1 MEGNELSLM
10 NFSLG
15 GMERNGLSSINFSLK
30 LLKDS
35 HTFSILAFN
44 FKIGI

>member
-15 GMERNGLSSINFSLK
+15 GMEENELISMNFSLK
-30 LLKDS
+30 LLKTPIHS
-35 HTFSILAFN
+35 AF
-44 FKIGI
+44 